1 MAVAERLSSSPQ
13 SLVTS
18 ISPIATVLIV
28 LVQLQL
34 MENFMPLWGLQS
46 FEDFSESVTL
56 HNHSSVTLFDEDD
69 ECVYD
74 PDLLV
79 EEGS

>member
-1 MAVAERLSSSPQ
+1 MA
-13 SLVTS
+13 
-18 ISPIATVLIV
+18 
-28 LVQLQL
+28 
-34 MENFMPLWGLQS
+34 LWGLQS

-74 PDLLV
+74 PNLLT
-79 EEGS
+79 EEGE